1 VALLPYVT
9 REDLRPLA
17 PMALRSLMR
26 SRPAAAADALL
37 SLLPRVTGDA
47 KVREQLY
54 LSKDE
59 LRKRER
65 DAAKKGAAS

>member
-1 VALLPYVT
+1 
-9 REDLRPLA
+9 
-17 PMALRSLMR
+17 MALRSLMR